1 MRFSTSIAFVV
12 TALISRG
19 FSSYAPVP
27 ITCPSGSLVRIA
39 TGLSDDEEAFRVAR
53 KAKADVALAAWL
65 DKTNSGFDTACEL
78 PTVAL
83 TSSGGGYRALLIGAG
98 LIQALDGR
106 DSNVST
112 SGLYQGLTYHSALS
126 GGAWLLS
133 SFLANDFSTISTLVE
148 TWKPAFAN
156 GLFDPEGSNSSAVF
170 ASISVDIA
178 AKKAAGFKGT
188 VADAWSRLL
197 SLQLLPGDNFGVSN
211 TLSKI
216 ARLSSFVDHEIPYP
230 IITALNVD
238 LSGTSCVP
246 PANASVWEFTPF
258 EFGTWDPLVAA
269 FTPTGFLGSSLS
281 AGFPVSSNSCT
292 TNYDNLGFV
301 LGTSSTLFQD
311 PTLGAAG
318 TPPVLLSN
326 LCTVATNTNATT
338 DPLTAEF
345 VQDVVSL
352 LVEIPAIT
360 FTSAG
365 DLFANWPNPFYNLSS
380 APLVST
386 QQNLSMVDGGESL
399 QVNPIFPFLLPDR
412 NVSVILVND
421 NDGDT
426 ATIYPNGAELRA
438 TYEAALA
445 AGLTRMPFV
454 PTSDVFVAQNMTFAP
469 VFFGCGDSTTATVV
483 WIPNAPLTPAGGA
496 IETAQTQ
503 INVTQTESMIANGVA
518 VMSQN
523 DSAEWATC
531 LGCAIMEGTGSTL
544 PDECEACFSQY
555 CFTEEAVEVVVEVV
569 EVVEVVCDSE

>member
-1 MRFSTSIAFVV
+1 MRFSSSTAVVV

-27 ITCPSGSLVRIA
+27 TTCPSSSLVRIA
-39 TGLSDDEEAFRVAR
+39 TGLSDNEEAYRVAR

-65 DKTNSGFDTACEL
+65 DKTNPGFDTNCGL

-83 TSSGGGYRALLIGAG
+83 TSSGGGYRSLLIGAG

-126 GGAWLLS
+126 GGSWLLS
-133 SFLANDFSTISTLVE
+133 SFIASDDSTISSLVE

-170 ASISVDIA
+170 ASINVDIA

-188 VADAWSRLL
+188 FADAWSRLL

-216 ARLSSFVDHEIPYP
+216 AQLSSFVEHEIPYP
-230 IITALNVD
+230 IITAQNVD

-269 FTPTGFLGSSLS
+269 FTPTAFLGSSLS
-281 AGFPVSSNSCT
+281 AGFPVSSNSCI
-292 TNYDNLGFV
+292 TNYDNLGFI

-318 TPPVLLSN
+318 SPPVLLSN
-326 LCTVATNTNATT
+326 FCTVTGNSTATT
-338 DPLTAEF
+338 DPVSAAF
-345 VQDVVSL
+345 VQDVLAL
-352 LVEIPAIT
+352 LTEIPAIT
-360 FTSAG
+360 FASPA
-365 DLFANWPNPFYNLSS
+365 DLFATWPNPFFNLSS
-380 APLVST
+380 APLVSA
-386 QQNLSMVDGGESL
+386 QQNLAMVDGGESL

-426 ATIYPNGAELRA
+426 AAIYPNGAELRV

-454 PTSDVFVAQNMTFAP
+454 PTSDVFVAQNLTFAP
-469 VFFGCGDSTTATVV
+469 VFFGCNDPTTATVV

-496 IETAQTQ
+496 IDTSQTQ
-503 INVTQTESMIANGVA
+503 INVTKTESMIANGVA

-523 DSAEWATC
+523 DSKEWATC
-531 LGCAIMEGTGSTL
+531 LGCAIMEGTGSAL
-544 PDECEACFSQY
+544 PDECVACFAQY
-555 CFTEEAVEVVVEVV
+555 CFVEEEVVVEVV
-569 EVVEVVCDSE
+569 VKVVVEDCSE